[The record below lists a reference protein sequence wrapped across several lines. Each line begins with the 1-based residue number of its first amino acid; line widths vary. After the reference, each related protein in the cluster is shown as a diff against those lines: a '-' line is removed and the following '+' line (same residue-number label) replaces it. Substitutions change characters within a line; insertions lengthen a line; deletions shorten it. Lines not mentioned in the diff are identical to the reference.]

1 MADNGN
7 GNGGFVPIQKRR
19 KPGPDEKA
27 DPTCSGT
34 GRVDNH
40 VCRICHGSGVVP
52 QDWKPGDGPVST
64 NGNGN
69 GNGS

>member
-1 MADNGN
+1 MAMPP
-7 GNGGFVPIQKRR
+7 FVKTQKAR
-19 KPGPDEKA
+19 KPGDGEKV

-40 VCRICHGSGVVP
+40 VCTICHGSGVVP
-52 QDWKPGDGPVST
+52 DSWKQGDGPVKMPM
-64 NGNGN
+64 GN